1 MLKIKRCG
9 IFFAI
14 LLSAGWPR
22 WGPCD
27 EPPSLDL
34 GPIVV
39 TKAKSCLMS
48 SYSVDSDTTDNFT
61 FDSPI
66 ESLNK
71 LPIDL
76 ESRSPKGAIQ
86 TDFSLRGSNFQG
98 VLLLLDGQRINDPQT
113 GHHNSDIPLTSE
125 DVEKIEVM
133 PGVSSSLFGPDAI
146 GGALNIATKKP
157 GEKKK
162 TLIFKGGQ
170 YKTWSGL
177 FSISDKINNLG
188 VRLSVENEESGGF
201 YKDTDF
207 KKFTAAFSSSLE
219 VPDGDFRFDLGY
231 QEKGFGAFDFYTP
244 GSNYLSQEWTKTH
257 LVNTGFNLEKGGFII
272 KPNLLWRRHYDK
284 FVLDK
289 TFARSTYLNHHRT
302 DLYTPSIYLQKETGL
317 LGKAGLG
324 LEYGGERI
332 SSTNLGKH
340 VRGHKSIFA
349 DQGKDLIDKLSL
361 GTSFRMDDF
370 DGFGQVYTGSA
381 SLRYKLDLDNSVYFG
396 AARSMRIPSFTELYY
411 NDPTTLGNSGL
422 SAEKSL
428 NYQWGYDYKKEALKG
443 GIALFLR
450 DEKDFID
457 WIKRTPSQAKWQ
469 VENIT
474 ESDVFGIESYL
485 KFKINKYLD
494 VDSNYTYINKRID
507 GRGYLYKYGPSYLA
521 HLANTTLSFNLPFGI
536 QSISFNYKKKPSR
549 AGWFL
554 LGISSSYNI
563 NKHSQ
568 FFVEVTNL
576 LNVGYQEIVGI
587 HQPGRWAEAGL
598 RLEW

>member
-9 IFFAI
+9 IIFVI
-14 LLSAGWPR
+14 LLLSGRLPWAS
-22 WGPCD
+22 CD

-34 GPIVV
+34 GPIVI
-39 TKAKSCLMS
+39 TKSKANLLN
-48 SYSVDSDTTDNFT
+48 SYSLEAGPGDGFS

-66 ESLNK
+66 EALNA
-71 LPIDL
+71 LPLDL

-113 GHHNSDIPLTSE
+113 AHHNSDIPLTGE

-146 GGALNIATKKP
+146 GGAINITPKKP

-162 TLIFKGGQ
+162 VLVFKGGQ

-177 FSISDKINNLG
+177 FSVSDKINNLG

-219 VPDGDFRFDLGY
+219 IPDGDFRFDLGY

-244 GSNYLSQEWTKTH
+244 GSNYLSKEWTKTH

-284 FVLDK
+284 FMLDK
-289 TFARSTYLNHHRT
+289 TFTRSTYLNHHRT
-302 DLYTPSIYLQKETGL
+302 DLYTPSIYFQKETGI

-340 VRGHKSIFA
+340 VREHKSVFA
-349 DQGKDLIDKLSL
+349 DQGKDVTDRLSL

-381 SLRYKLDLDNSVYFG
+381 SLRYRLNQENSVYFG

-428 NYQWGYDYKKEALKG
+428 NYQWGYDYKKETLKG
-443 GIALFLR
+443 GVALFLR
-450 DEKDFID
+450 DERDFID

-474 ESDVFGIESYL
+474 EAGVFGIESYL
-485 KFKINKYLD
+485 KLKVNRYLD
-494 VDSNYTYINKRID
+494 LNSNYTYINKCID
-507 GRGYLYKYGPSYLA
+507 SRGYLYKYGPSYLA
-521 HLANTTLSFNLPFGI
+521 HMANATLSFNLPFGI

-554 LGISSSYNI
+554 MGINSSYNI
-563 NKHSQ
+563 TKNSRI
-568 FFVEVTNL
+568 FVEVTNL